1 MEKMTNLNAM
11 NYVIENYADSIPTDV
26 MEKLENMRNSLIKK
40 SATRSKA
47 SKANAELNAQI
58 GEIIVSVLASA
69 DSPMTVTEINKS
81 CDELS
86 EYSNQKLSAVLRT
99 LVASERVVKSTA
111 EKPKRTVFELAQSTG
126 VWLSTPHPEKSFQK
140 VLTSDKTY
148 GIIKKS

>member
-11 NYVIENYADSIPTDV
+11 NYVIENYADTIPTDV

-58 GEIIVSVLASA
+58 GETIVSVLASA

-81 CDELS
+81 CDELN

-99 LVASERVVKSTA
+99 LVASERVVKSAA
-111 EKPKRTVFELAQSTG
+111 EKPKRTVFELA
-126 VWLSTPHPEKSFQK
+126 
-140 VLTSDKTY
+140 
-148 GIIKKS
+148 

>member
-26 MEKLENMRNSLIKK
+26 MEKLANMRNSLIKK

-58 GEIIVSVLASA
+58 GEIIVSVLVSA

-81 CDELS
+81 CNELS

-99 LVASERVVKSTA
+99 LVASGRVVKATA
-111 EKPKRTVFELAQSTG
+111 EKPKRTVFELAQSNG
-126 VWLSTPHPEKSFQK
+126 VWLSTPHPEKKFSK
-140 VLTSDKTY
+140 SVDK
-148 GIIKKS
+148 

>member
-1 MEKMTNLNAM
+1 MQKMTNLIAM
-11 NYVIENYADSIPTDV
+11 NYVIDTFGTEVPADV
-26 MEKLENMRNSLIKK
+26 LEKLTNMRDSLVKK

-58 GEIIVSVLASA
+58 GETIVSVLASA

-111 EKPKRTVFELAQSTG
+111 EKPKRTVFELA
-126 VWLSTPHPEKSFQK
+126 
-140 VLTSDKTY
+140 
-148 GIIKKS
+148 

>member
-26 MEKLENMRNSLIKK
+26 MEKLANMRNSLIKK

-99 LVASERVVKSTA
+99 LVASERVIKSQA
-111 EKPKRTVFELAQSTG
+111 EKPKRTVFELAQSNG
-126 VWLSTPHPEKSFQK
+126 VWLSTPHPEKVF
-140 VLTSDKTY
+140 
-148 GIIKKS
+148 KKC